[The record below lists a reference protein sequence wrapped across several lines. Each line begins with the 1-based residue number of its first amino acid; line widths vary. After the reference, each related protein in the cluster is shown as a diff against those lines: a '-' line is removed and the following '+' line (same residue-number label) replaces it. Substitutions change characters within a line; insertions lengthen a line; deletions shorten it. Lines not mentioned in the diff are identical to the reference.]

1 MGPLNAVDAVVGSRP
16 GSIHGQGE
24 SEVLSTDLRPW
35 EMLICHLCILLLAVR
50 GHRVA
55 WYPTGLGVL

>member
-1 MGPLNAVDAVVGSRP
+1 MIGSGKP
-16 GSIHGQGE
+16 KNLHQ
-24 SEVLSTDLRPW
+24 W
-35 EMLICHLCILLLAVR
+35 EMLICHLCILGCAVR